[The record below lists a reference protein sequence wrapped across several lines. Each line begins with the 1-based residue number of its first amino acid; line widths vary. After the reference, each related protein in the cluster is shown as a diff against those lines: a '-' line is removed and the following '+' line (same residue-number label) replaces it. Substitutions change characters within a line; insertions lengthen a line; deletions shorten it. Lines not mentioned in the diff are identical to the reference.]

1 MIDLHEVSVRQVRGI
16 GAQKAEELGSL
27 GIRSA
32 SDLLEYF
39 PFRYEDYH
47 VRDLTEAKEGEKIT
61 IQGTI
66 YSEPV
71 MQRFGRG
78 KARLS
83 CKVVSDKFFITAVWF
98 NRPYMK
104 EQLKPGLEIVLT
116 GKWEGKRQQMT
127 VSTSEFVGKENS
139 RVGTLQP
146 IYSVAGEV
154 TQYGLRRMIAQ
165 ALAQYGEMIQE
176 VLPHEL
182 MAKYDLMPR
191 KRAVALIH
199 NPADVSEGN
208 KARRRMVYEELF
220 LFQIKLQAYRAM
232 NKSRADG
239 IAHTVDSEAV
249 RGFVRALP
257 FQLTDSQKK
266 VVAEILEDLRKPFC
280 MNRLLQGDVG
290 AGKTVVAAISL
301 YAVVKAGSQGALMV
315 PTEIL
320 AEQHKRSL
328 ERLFEPYGIQVGLL
342 TGSLTERKRRELLA
356 SLQMGLIDILVGTH
370 ALIQED
376 VFFRKLGL
384 VVTDE
389 QHRFGVNQRSI
400 LRRKGM
406 TPDVLTMTATPIPR
420 TLAITAFGDMDVSTL
435 RELPKGRKP
444 IKTYAVKHDMLE
456 RVLGFIDREAKAGR
470 QAYVICPLIEESEK
484 LDVQNAIDVHAQL
497 THHFPSLRV
506 GLLHGRMS
514 AAEKEEIM
522 TAFGANELQVLV
534 STTVIEVG
542 VDVPNATLMV
552 VYDADRFGL
561 SQLHQ
566 LRGRVGRGEH
576 QSFCVLLAD
585 PKTEVGKERMRAMVE
600 TNDGF
605 EIARRDLEL
614 RGPGD
619 FFGTKQSGVPE
630 FRVADMMADFETLE
644 LARDDAAELVAR
656 SEFWTSIEY
665 LPLRQYLQREQVL
678 TGELLD

>member
-1 MIDLHEVSVRQVRGI
+1 
-16 GAQKAEELGSL
+16 
-27 GIRSA
+27 
-32 SDLLEYF
+32 
-39 PFRYEDYH
+39 
-47 VRDLTEAKEGEKIT
+47 
-61 IQGTI
+61 
-66 YSEPV
+66 
-71 MQRFGRG
+71 
-78 KARLS
+78 
-83 CKVVSDKFFITAVWF
+83 
-98 NRPYMK
+98 
-104 EQLKPGLEIVLT
+104 
-116 GKWEGKRQQMT
+116 
-127 VSTSEFVGKENS
+127 
-139 RVGTLQP
+139 
-146 IYSVAGEV
+146 
-154 TQYGLRRMIAQ
+154 MIAQ

-176 VLPHEL
+176 VLPREL

-208 KARRRMVYEELF
+208 KARKRMVYEELF